1 MSDLMDLIYIVFD
14 ELNKAKKEED
24 QDTVAEKEAELE
36 KLREKLAHA
45 SKTKGG
51 MIYSLPRA

>member
-45 SKTKGG
+45 SKIKGG
-51 MIYSLPRA
+51 MVYSLPRT